1 MLETHNVTV
10 VLKSIYSTR
19 VVTLKQK
26 KINTQTHTPILI
38 YMSLYVMHLQNFG
51 LKTLLR
57 QDFFFLS

>member
-1 MLETHNVTV
+1 MLEMHNVTV
-10 VLKSIYSTR
+10 VLKSIYLFNQGSHI
-19 VVTLKQK
+19 KAK
-26 KINTQTHTPILI
+26 KKTQTHTPILI